1 MSSHPILPAK
11 YCTDCVLFDSK
22 LLQIALV
29 GLGIHPQNG
38 QRDNFTHEQPSFD
51 TNIFG
56 LPVIVKS
63 SLTSGFFQ
71 TFASTHHSSLMM
83 PAWGASA
90 VENDSKKT
98 LINELTKNCKIWVR
112 VLPRLSGEVTA
123 KYWRHNKNLSP
134 RCLETA
140 HIFAWP
146 SFMQSRNSADCLSPQ
161 KLGSDLR
168 NVVCR
173 SRILIEVSGFRRV

>member
-1 MSSHPILPAK
+1 MYICSKRQAYSFPFTKNISHQTFSGLSNYHSNRTMLANLKSLIRPVTDRNSWVIQPRRRHATLLTSLSDIFYKCRATQSYRLNIAPIAFFSTQKP
-11 YCTDCVLFDSK
+11 
-22 LLQIALV
+22 LQIALV

-38 QRDNFTHEQPSFD
+38 QRDDFTHEQPSFD

-98 LINELTKNCKIWVR
+98 LINELTKTCKI
-112 VLPRLSGEVTA
+112 
-123 KYWRHNKNLSP
+123 
-134 RCLETA
+134 
-140 HIFAWP
+140 
-146 SFMQSRNSADCLSPQ
+146 
-161 KLGSDLR
+161 
-168 NVVCR
+168 
-173 SRILIEVSGFRRV
+173 

>member
-22 LLQIALV
+22 LVQIALV

-38 QRDNFTHEQPSFD
+38 QRDNFTHEQLSFD

-71 TFASTHHSSLMM
+71 TFASTPGGYLTESRLGRCG
-83 PAWGASA
+83 PAAQTLTLF
-90 VENDSKKT
+90 KT
-98 LINELTKNCKIWVR
+98 RISDFPTLFKTECQFLIPCLRHLLWHNQ
-112 VLPRLSGEVTA
+112 SG
-123 KYWRHNKNLSP
+123 
-134 RCLETA
+134 
-140 HIFAWP
+140 I
-146 SFMQSRNSADCLSPQ
+146 
-161 KLGSDLR
+161 KLGI
-168 NVVCR
+168 NT
-173 SRILIEVSGFRRV
+173 EVNGSQR